1 LQHYPFNEP
10 ISLIEIERWPSID
23 GFETDRGLGVEHQKR
38 LNKQRNELEMLWLK
52 LKRPNLKLLQPILA
66 PMMLRLEQ
74 EMPMRDL
81 SLNKLD
87 IMLSRS
93 S

>member
-1 LQHYPFNEP
+1 
-10 ISLIEIERWPSID
+10 
-23 GFETDRGLGVEHQKR
+23 
-38 LNKQRNELEMLWLK
+38 MLWLK